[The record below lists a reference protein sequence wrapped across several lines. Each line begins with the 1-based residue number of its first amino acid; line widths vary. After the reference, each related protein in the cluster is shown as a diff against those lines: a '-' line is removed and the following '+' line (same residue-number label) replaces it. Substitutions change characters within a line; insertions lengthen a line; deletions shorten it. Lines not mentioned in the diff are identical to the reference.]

1 MTQPSIENLEFIFLG
16 QSYKIRCPRENQMLL
31 EMASEK
37 LQDQLDKL
45 SSKNTPYE
53 KQAIMAGLLLAFDSL
68 KIQNEIRAT
77 LQELQALKKE
87 LLSLNLNEPR
97 TETSDQNPD
106 DSNNAS
112 VAESMSL
119 SETEPTDLP
128 EYQINAD
135 K

>member
-68 KIQNEIRAT
+68 KMQNEIRAT

-87 LLSLNLNEPR
+87 LLSLNLNH

-112 VAESMSL
+112 VAESMPL
-119 SETEPTDLP
+119 SEIESTDLP